1 MNILFVHSNGIVP
14 TAGGISRTT
23 HNLVQLFRSKG
34 HNVWLLGAKNKHKGV
49 EYDEQQYFLP
59 CQESADFKDNI
70 DFLIDCIRSRNVQI
84 VINQTP
90 FSEDVDR
97 LLDKCRTETGVKIVS
112 CYHNSILTPIY
123 NYAYQKEYNLKQK
136 GLGFVFKILKM
147 NVVRGLLTKTY
158 IAKYRKAFRETSEK
172 CDTVV
177 LLCDGQVNEWRRM
190 CGYSN
195 GRNTAVIPNYMSA
208 NTCENDIKKEQS
220 VLWVGTFDYAIKR
233 PDLMLRI
240 WKEVEREHLDW
251 CLYMLG
257 DGSSLAEMKSL
268 SRQLGLKR
276 VEFTG
281 RVNPL
286 DYYKKAKIQCV
297 TSVHEAFP
305 MVTVESMIEANP
317 VIAFDSFTSASDIII
332 DRKNGILVE
341 PFNIIEYSKCL
352 SELMDNEQLCRA
364 MGDSARKSADRFSP
378 ESVYALWQQL
388 FDRL

>member
-70 DFLIDCIRSRNVQI
+70 GFLIDFIRSRNVQI

-90 FSEDVDR
+90 FSEDVVR
-97 LLDKCRTETGVKIVS
+97 LLDQCRKETGSKIVS

-123 NYAYQKEYNLKQK
+123 NYAYQKEYILKK
-136 GLGFVFKILKM
+136 RGYGFVFKILKM
-147 NVVRGLLTKTY
+147 NVVRGFLTRTY
-158 IAKYRKAFRETSEK
+158 IAKYRKTFRETSEK
-172 CDTVV
+172 SDTVV

-195 GRNTAVIPNYMSA
+195 DRNTAVIPNYIS
-208 NTCENDIKKEQS
+208 TDICEHDIRKQRI

-240 WKEVEREHLDW
+240 WKEVEYKHQEW
-251 CLYMLG
+251 KLYMLG
-257 DGSSLAEMKSL
+257 DGPSLEEMKKMSN
-268 SRQLGLKR
+268 QMALKN
-276 VEFTG
+276 VVFTG
-281 RVNPL
+281 RVKP
-286 DYYKKAKIQCV
+286 DRYYETSMIQCM

-305 MVTVESMIEANP
+305 MVAVEAMSYGAPI
-317 VIAFDSFTSASDIII
+317 IAFDSFTSAKYIISEQTTGFLI
-332 DRKNGILVE
+332 F
-341 PFNIIEYSKCL
+341 PFDVKAYADLLNCLLDNI
-352 SELMDNEQLCRA
+352 ELLHTLGLN
-364 MGDSARKSADRFSP
+364 ARNSVSRFS
-378 ESVYALWQQL
+378 EQTVYSQWQQL
-388 FDRL
+388 FEKL